1 MSLLHGQPCLWS
13 QGQVA
18 SAQTASVPQGRL
30 AFLSLPSQNISAEGF
45 PATTRPRLA
54 QDVGL
59 SLSGGGGGLRM
70 AQAVWPFSWN
80 RAARGER
87 SRH

>member
-1 MSLLHGQPCLWS
+1 MSLLHRQPCLWS

-18 SAQTASVPQGRL
+18 SAQTASVPQGLL
-30 AFLSLPSQNISAEGF
+30 AFRSLPSQNILAEGF

-59 SLSGGGGGLRM
+59 SLSRGRGAVDGTGGVALLLEPGSP
-70 AQAVWPFSWN
+70 Q
-80 RAARGER
+80 
-87 SRH
+87 